1 MCHTCSSSL
10 HAAAHFLLWQGQ
22 SNPIACWWSPSS
34 AFCLKFTGSW
44 ETLHVLS
51 HGTCLSHGFQVVVPP
66 STCVGPLSL
75 FREAGAEG
83 CCGRSS
89 AAAEPSAITE
99 GDRMCV
105 GERKIWPCC
114 VGGELGY
121 SILLICLT
129 PGRKL
134 AAKLWTKFTILN

>member
-1 MCHTCSSSL
+1 M
-10 HAAAHFLLWQGQ
+10 
-22 SNPIACWWSPSS
+22 
-34 AFCLKFTGSW
+34 
-44 ETLHVLS
+44 LS

-83 CCGRSS
+83 FCGRSS

-105 GERKIWPCC
+105 GERKI
-114 VGGELGY
+114 
-121 SILLICLT
+121 
-129 PGRKL
+129 
-134 AAKLWTKFTILN
+134 